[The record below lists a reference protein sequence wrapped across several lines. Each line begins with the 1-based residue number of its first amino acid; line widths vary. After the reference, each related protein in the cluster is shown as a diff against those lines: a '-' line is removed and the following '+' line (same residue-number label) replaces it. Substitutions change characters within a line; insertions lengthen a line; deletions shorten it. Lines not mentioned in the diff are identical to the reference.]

1 MHADLVLEGGGVK
14 GIGLVGAIARLE
26 HDYTIERVA
35 GTSVGAL
42 VGALVAAGY
51 SGTELEAEVLAF
63 PFDKV
68 KRADRLDQLPVVGP
82 TLSIAIERGIW
93 ETTFVR
99 EYLARL
105 LERKGVRTFR
115 DLKLPD
121 DESSLAEDRRYR
133 LVVTTTDITSGELL
147 YFPWDYRQRFGL
159 DPDEQHVADAV
170 AASIAIPFFFEPVTL
185 TDSEGLEHVLVD
197 GGTLSNFPIGVF
209 DRTDGRP
216 PRWPTFGMKI
226 IPRLPEG
233 TPDLFRFA
241 SMVPIPGVR
250 HLEALIATM
259 IVGRDQTFLSQP
271 CVGARTIQVDTGG
284 TGVTQ
289 FDLSD
294 AQKQELRDNGWKAA
308 DQFLSSWDWADYLEQ
323 CRGVDPS

>member
-1 MHADLVLEGGGVK
+1 MQADLVLEGGGVK

-26 HDYTIERVA
+26 RGYTIERVA

-42 VGALVAAGY
+42 VGALVASGY

-68 KRADRLDQLPVVGP
+68 KRADHLDKLPFVGP
-82 TLSIAIERGIW
+82 ALSIAIERGIW

-115 DLKLPD
+115 DLKMRD
-121 DESSLAEDRRYR
+121 NTSSLANDRRYR
-133 LVVTTTDITSGELL
+133 LVVTATDTTTGELL
-147 YFPWDYRQRFGL
+147 YLPWDYRERFGL
-159 DPDEQHVADAV
+159 DPNEQHVADAV

-197 GGTLSNFPIGVF
+197 GGALSNFPISVF
-209 DRTDGRP
+209 DRTDRRR
-216 PRWPTFGMKI
+216 PRWPTFGIKI

-233 TPDLFRFA
+233 TP
-241 SMVPIPGVR
+241 
-250 HLEALIATM
+250 E
-259 IVGRDQTFLSQP
+259 
-271 CVGARTIQVDTGG
+271 
-284 TGVTQ
+284 
-289 FDLSD
+289 
-294 AQKQELRDNGWKAA
+294 
-308 DQFLSSWDWADYLEQ
+308 
-323 CRGVDPS
+323 